1 DAPKRT
7 VQKRTNSNFLILVKY
22 CCLRLVH
29 PCMMPYLK
37 RAGRKSQAGADGS
50 GFLLTDT
57 VPHAPKPEYVHIGLA
72 NIGK

>member
-1 DAPKRT
+1 
-7 VQKRTNSNFLILVKY
+7 
-22 CCLRLVH
+22 
-29 PCMMPYLK
+29 MMPYLK

-57 VPHAPKPEYVHIGLA
+57 VPHAPEPEYGHIGLA